1 MPDGEVDACN
11 ASSSATSDGGGD
23 KELENV
29 IEKVNDVEPSGSGD
43 DMEAEDIND
52 SDSAWD
58 TVLLIF

>member
-11 ASSSATSDGGGD
+11 ASSSATSDGGGGD
-23 KELENV
+23 DTELENV

-52 SDSAWD
+52 SDSA
-58 TVLLIF
+58 